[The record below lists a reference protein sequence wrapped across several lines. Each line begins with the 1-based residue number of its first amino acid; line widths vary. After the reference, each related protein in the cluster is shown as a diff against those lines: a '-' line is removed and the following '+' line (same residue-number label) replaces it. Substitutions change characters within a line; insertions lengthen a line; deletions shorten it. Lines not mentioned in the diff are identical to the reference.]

1 MAVPLQSFISGG
13 KLIESLL
20 QLEKANDGI
29 DLAD

>member
-1 MAVPLQSFISGG
+1 MNQSLISGG